1 MRALEYAKELYPTFV
16 QGTLSWLDPH
26 NNKAFVSDQIGL
38 TSNGISIYYVC
49 QDQKVPFVEDVYHAN
64 YPVGPVGEP
73 TELHLFNQAM
83 IFKYSKYPNAA
94 KAYLAFMMED
104 PQMGEWLIKC
114 RGLHAPCLNAYDN
127 NPIWTVDPK
136 NTPYR
141 DCVDRMK
148 TNGFAGSLSYASAAV
163 MADYVMVDM
172 VVSAATG
179 EVSIKDAIAQAERR
193 ALRYYG

>member
-1 MRALEYAKELYPTFV
+1 
-16 QGTLSWLDPH
+16 
-26 NNKAFVSDQIGL
+26 
-38 TSNGISIYYVC
+38 
-49 QDQKVPFVEDVYHAN
+49 
-64 YPVGPVGEP
+64 
-73 TELHLFNQAM
+73 
-83 IFKYSKYPNAA
+83 
-94 KAYLAFMMED
+94 MMED

-193 ALRYYG
+193 AKRYYS

>member
-1 MRALEYAKELYPTFV
+1 MKKLEKPAGFACGHAVGDANNWVHWLVWSFGGRMVDENNKVVINSPETVRALEYAKELYPTFV

-83 IFKYSKYPNAA
+83 IFKYSNIRTQP
-94 KAYLAFMMED
+94 
-104 PQMGEWLIKC
+104 
-114 RGLHAPCLNAYDN
+114 
-127 NPIWTVDPK
+127 
-136 NTPYR
+136 
-141 DCVDRMK
+141 
-148 TNGFAGSLSYASAAV
+148 
-163 MADYVMVDM
+163 
-172 VVSAATG
+172 
-179 EVSIKDAIAQAERR
+179 RR
-193 ALRYYG
+193 TSPS